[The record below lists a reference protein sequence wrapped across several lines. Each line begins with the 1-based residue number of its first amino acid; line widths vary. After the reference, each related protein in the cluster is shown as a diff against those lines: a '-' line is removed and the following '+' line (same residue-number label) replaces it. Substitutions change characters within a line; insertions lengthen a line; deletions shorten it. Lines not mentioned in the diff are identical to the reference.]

1 MAQLLGSELDVERV
15 LLCFMT
21 HLQRNYE
28 LLRSGVKVEI
38 HDRYNALLY
47 RKNEYHTYALPSGE
61 KFRAKILGTAPNGA
75 LRLEDAEGNTK
86 DYLFKEVE
94 FIIF

>member
-1 MAQLLGSELDVERV
+1 
-15 LLCFMT
+15 
-21 HLQRNYE
+21 LQRNYE
-28 LLRSGVKVEI
+28 ALREGGAEVL

-47 RKNEYHTYALPSGE
+47 RKNEYHPYALPSGE
-61 KFRAKILGTAPNGA
+61 RFSAKILGTAPNGA
-75 LRLEDAEGNTK
+75 LCLEDTEGKTK